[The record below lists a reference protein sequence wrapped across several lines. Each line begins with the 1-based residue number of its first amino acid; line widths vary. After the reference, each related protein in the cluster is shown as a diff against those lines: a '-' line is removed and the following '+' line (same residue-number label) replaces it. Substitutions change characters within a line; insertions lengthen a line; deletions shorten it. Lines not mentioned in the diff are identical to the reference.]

1 MTELDSAPLSRWGKL
16 LRLQVDLYHL
26 CARRLH
32 ENNLIAL
39 SAALSFRTI
48 FALIPLLILVFLM
61 LKAMG
66 VVDDGK
72 RALRDFLVTTGM
84 AQIVASEAPPPPQS
98 GKPGEPLNTPSREIN
113 GETGAHVLRS
123 VTSRPNGEMGRSV
136 PTTTESEPSASQPAE
151 EVAPQSV
158 VFSVADQIASLVER
172 VERQLTVRR
181 VGPIGVLL
189 MIWTALGFLMTLEEA
204 LNRVFGAP
212 RNRSVARRIL
222 LYWTA
227 LTLGPLAIVSV
238 NYLGRYLVE
247 VFEHVPGISGVAL
260 LFDWAAPILVG
271 MIVVAML
278 YKLMPNTRVPFRSA
292 FWGAALTVP
301 VWMIARWGFAIYVE
315 RFVLPGNVY
324 GVLGAI
330 PLFLFWLNI
339 SWSIFLFGAEIAHAA
354 TNLGRLRAEQNAE
367 NLLLGPTDWLTIA
380 AAIARRFHAGEGPAR
395 LDQLAG
401 DARIP
406 EESVR
411 RVLERLVASGLFCE
425 TGEED
430 PSTPEDEHGYIPTRP
445 PERIAVADLLNLAD
459 SRSIEASPE
468 LRVLYDRMRES
479 LNGAT
484 LAQLVS
490 AA

>member
-1 MTELDSAPLSRWGKL
+1 MPESNAAPLSRWARL
-16 LRLQVDLYHL
+16 LGLQLELYRL
-26 CARRLH
+26 CAQRLH

-61 LKAMG
+61 VKAMG
-66 VVDDGK
+66 IVDDGK
-72 RALRDFLVTTGM
+72 RALRDFLHTTGM
-84 AQIVASEAPPPPQS
+84 TQIVAREEGQPAPAIPPTS
-98 GKPGEPLNTPSREIN
+98 GRDTMHGDASPTSTAPSGIFGED
-113 GETGAHVLRS
+113 A
-123 VTSRPNGEMGRSV
+123 
-136 PTTTESEPSASQPAE
+136 ASQPANE
-151 EVAPQSV
+151 EAAQAA

-172 VERQLTVRR
+172 VEEQLTVRR
-181 VGPIGVLL
+181 IGPIGALL

-204 LNRVFGAP
+204 LNRIFGAP

-238 NYLGRYLVE
+238 NYLGRFVIE
-247 VFEHVPGISGVAL
+247 AFAHVPGISGVAV
-260 LFDWAAPILVG
+260 LFGWAAPILVG
-271 MIVVAML
+271 MVVVAML

-292 FWGAALTVP
+292 MWGAVLTVP

-315 RFVLPGNVY
+315 RLVLPGNIY

-339 SWSIFLFGAEIAHAA
+339 SWSIFLFGAEIAHTA
-354 TNLGRLRAEQNAE
+354 TNLGRLRAEQYAE
-367 NLLLGPTDWLTIA
+367 HLILGPTDWLTIA

-406 EESVR
+406 EESAR
-411 RVLERLVASGLFCE
+411 RVVDRLVASGLFCA
-425 TGEED
+425 TGDED
-430 PSTPEDEHGYIPTRP
+430 AATPDTERGYIPTRP
-445 PERIAVADLLNLAD
+445 LERIAVADLLNLAD
-459 SRSIEASPE
+459 ARALEAAPE
-468 LRVLYDRMRES
+468 LRAVYDRMRES
-479 LNGAT
+479 LHGAT
-484 LAQLVS
+484 LAQLV